1 MQVLPTSVRTPA
13 SSSLGNQ
20 ASIGAPEV
28 RFKDY
33 GLESF
38 EVIDNGSGI
47 RPDDYHS
54 IGVSFVRPLSP
65 HGTHCTFA

>member
-1 MQVLPTSVRTPA
+1 MDVS
-13 SSSLGNQ
+13 
-20 ASIGAPEV
+20 EV

-54 IGVSFVRPLSP
+54 IGESSIRLLSP
-65 HGTHCTFA
+65 LEFHRAFA

>member
-1 MQVLPTSVRTPA
+1 M
-13 SSSLGNQ
+13 
-20 ASIGAPEV
+20 

-47 RPDDYHS
+47 PAQDYDY
-54 IGVSFVRPLSP
+54 IGESSLVSFPSFV
-65 HGTHCTFA
+65 